1 MSGYPYARGSS
12 SLFFRSLELGRRAER
27 FGSHVI
33 SRRSLI
39 RAGLLVA
46 TGSAWEPWASAG
58 MHVRNEQ
65 NSGGDGDESWTIDNG
80 IVSRTVRFDP
90 GAGLVTQR
98 FSDLSI
104 GAAFI
109 VPATTQGRMGQEFS
123 FLCNGRHCAGN
134 SLEFELV
141 DAAQATFGN
150 GSSLTV
156 RLRHKSLGLE
166 VSAVYRVY
174 SGHPAVRKHLALRNI
189 GGESLK
195 ISHLNIESI
204 AITLGPENQTT
215 LLTQY
220 GTIPREIFY
229 TGRSE
234 DAGLLL
240 ANGTTNVGMAILSE
254 VPGYMKRTE
263 IGGWDD
269 AERVRIGVLYDTDL
283 MPFERTLAKGEQFVT
298 ADASLLSFRSGD
310 GFHDPHW
317 VIPTYTA
324 QVLVRRVDAEGPPW
338 IYNTWEPFER
348 GINHSTAMELIDVAG
363 SMGFDFFTIDD
374 GWQQDYGD
382 NAVNLVSFPHGLK
395 PIQDAVEAAGMRLGL
410 WIPVAAIATS
420 SPEFRSHREWAATD
434 REGKLK
440 TTTTMAGEMTVMCM
454 ASPFR
459 DAAANRIIDA
469 IDRFRLAY
477 VKLDLTTI
485 FNAYGEA
492 PGCWTKGHFHA
503 NWAES
508 LNMIYEGIAQMTSRI
523 YQRHPEVLL
532 DLTFELW
539 GQKHVIDAGLLAAG
553 DLDWMSNVDDRKPHS
568 AGPIQARQ
576 LLYQRAASMP
586 VESMLIGNIHA
597 ELPSIQESFATA
609 IGSAPLLLG
618 DLRKLSADDRRW
630 YREKISWFKKLRRAA
645 KISESFF
652 PLGSWL
658 QPSPAAWDGFARL
671 ARSGRGVIVIFR
683 NQSHESVVTV
693 RLPMKPPG
701 ELSLRSVMT
710 GDDLGTFGDKDWVR
724 GVPIGLSDS
733 KFVEVL
739 EVAPVST

>member
-1 MSGYPYARGSS
+1 
-12 SLFFRSLELGRRAER
+12 
-27 FGSHVI
+27 VI

-39 RAGLLVA
+39 RAGFLVA
-46 TGSAWEPWASAG
+46 TGSSWEPWASAG
-58 MHVRNEQ
+58 MRLSNQ
-65 NSGGDGDESWTIDNG
+65 PSSSGGGAQRWTIDNG
-80 IVSRTVRFDP
+80 IVSRTVNFEP

-98 FSDLSI
+98 FSDLSM
-104 GAAFI
+104 GATFI
-109 VPATTQGRMGQEFS
+109 VPVATLGSMDSEFS

-134 SLEFELV
+134 SPEFELV
-141 DAAQATFGN
+141 DAVQAAMGN
-150 GSSLTV
+150 ESSLTV

-174 SGHPAVRKHLALRNI
+174 SGHPAIRKHLILHNNGA
-189 GGESLK
+189 ESLH
-195 ISHLNIESI
+195 ISHLNLESI

-240 ANGTTNVGMAILSE
+240 ANGITGVGIAILSE

-263 IGGWDD
+263 INGWAD
-269 AERVRIGVLYDTDL
+269 ADRVRIGVLYDTDL
-283 MPFERTLAKGEQFVT
+283 MPFERTLAKGERFVT
-298 ADASLLSFRSGD
+298 APASLLSFRSGD
-310 GFHDPHW
+310 GFHDAHW
-317 VIPTYTA
+317 VLPTYTA
-324 QVLVRRVDAEGPPW
+324 QVLVRRVDAQGPPW
-338 IYNTWEPFER
+338 IYNTWEPFQR
-348 GINHSTAMELIDVAG
+348 DIHQTTALELIDVAG
-363 SMGFDFFTIDD
+363 AMGFDIFTIDD
-374 GWQQDYGD
+374 GWQRDYGD

-410 WIPVAAIATS
+410 WVPVAAVATS
-420 SPEFRSHREWAATD
+420 SPDFRSHPEWAATD
-434 REGKLK
+434 GEGNLK
-440 TTTTMAGEMTVMCM
+440 STSTMAGEMAVMCL
-454 ASPFR
+454 ASAFR

-469 IDRFRLAY
+469 IDRFHLAY

-492 PGCWTKGHFHA
+492 PGCWAKGHLHG

-508 LNMIYEGIAQMTSRI
+508 LNMIYEGIGHLTSRI
-523 YQRHPEVLL
+523 YEKHPEVLL

-553 DLDWMSNVDDRKPHS
+553 DLDWMSNVDDREPNA
-568 AGPIQARQ
+568 AGPLQARQ

-586 VESMLIGNIHA
+586 VETMLIGNIHA
-597 ELPSIQESFATA
+597 DLPSIQESFATA
-609 IGSAPLLLG
+609 LGSAPLLLG
-618 DLRKLSADDRRW
+618 DLRKLSAADRHW
-630 YREKISWFKKLRRAA
+630 YREKIGWFKRLRRAA

-671 ARSGRGVIVIFR
+671 ARNGHGIIVLFR
-683 NQSHESVVTV
+683 NQSHESAATV
-693 RLPMKPPG
+693 KLPLMPPG
-701 ELSLRSVMT
+701 KSSLRSVMT
-710 GDDLGTFGDKDWVR
+710 GENLGVFEESDWVR
-724 GVPIGLSDS
+724 GVPIGLSDA
-733 KFVEVL
+733 KLVEIL
-739 EVAPVST
+739 EVAPVSA

>member
-1 MSGYPYARGSS
+1 VEAK
-12 SLFFRSLELGRRAER
+12 
-27 FGSHVI
+27 
-33 SRRSLI
+33 
-39 RAGLLVA
+39 
-46 TGSAWEPWASAG
+46 
-58 MHVRNEQ
+58 
-65 NSGGDGDESWTIDNG
+65 
-80 IVSRTVRFDP
+80 
-90 GAGLVTQR
+90 
-98 FSDLSI
+98 
-104 GAAFI
+104 
-109 VPATTQGRMGQEFS
+109 
-123 FLCNGRHCAGN
+123 
-134 SLEFELV
+134 
-141 DAAQATFGN
+141 QAKTEN

-156 RLRHKSLGLE
+156 RLRHKSFPLQ

-174 SGHPAVRKHLALRNI
+174 SNHPAVRKHLVLRNT
-189 GGESLK
+189 GGETLR

-220 GTIPREIFY
+220 GTLPREIFY

-240 ANGTTNVGMAILSE
+240 ANGATGVGMAILSE

-269 AERVRIGVLYDTDL
+269 PERVRIGVLYDTDL
-283 MPFERTLAKGEQFVT
+283 MPFERTLAKGEEFVT
-298 ADASLLSFRSGD
+298 AAASLLSFRNGN

-317 VIPTYTA
+317 VIPTYSA
-324 QVLVRRVDAEGPPW
+324 QVLVRRVDTQGPPW
-338 IYNTWEPFER
+338 VYNTWEPFER
-348 GINHSTAMELIDVAG
+348 GINHSTAMELIDVSG
-363 SMGFDFFTIDD
+363 SMGFDIFTIDD

-382 NAVNLVSFPHGLK
+382 NAVDLVSFPHGLK
-395 PIQDAVEAAGMRLGL
+395 PIQGAVEAAGMRLGL

-420 SPEFRSHREWAATD
+420 SPEFRSHPEWAATD

-440 TTTTMAGEMTVMCM
+440 TTSTMAGEMAVMCM

-459 DAAANRIIDA
+459 DAAASRIIDA
-469 IDRFRLAY
+469 IDRFHLAY

-492 PGCWTKGHFHA
+492 PGCWAKGHFHT

-523 YQRHPEVLL
+523 YQQHPEVLL

-553 DLDWMSNVDDRKPHS
+553 DLDWMSNVDDRDPHS
-568 AGPIQARQ
+568 AGPLQARQ

-597 ELPSIQESFATA
+597 ELPTIQESFATA
-609 IGSAPLLLG
+609 MGSAPLLLG
-618 DLRKLSADDRRW
+618 DLRKLSADDRSW
-630 YREKISWFKKLRRAA
+630 YRAKISWFKKLRRGA

-671 ARSGRGVIVIFR
+671 ARSGHGVIVIFR
-683 NQSHESVVTV
+683 NQSHESIVTV
-693 RLPMKPPG
+693 RLPLMPPG
-701 ELSLRSVMT
+701 KLSLRSVMT
-710 GDDLGTFGDKDWVR
+710 GEDLGIFGDQDWVP

-733 KFVEVL
+733 KFVEIL
-739 EVAPVST
+739 EVAPVKT